1 MEFIDLFDKETL
13 DAILADA
20 KEAGIK
26 PSEVK
31 KVLNTIPT
39 GGKAEPTRG
48 MSTESELMELMG
60 EDKDAAIAN
69 AAAAS
74 GVERG
79 KTGIILM
86 LAAPFILKYLLS
98 NNSNSSQNSSLGL
111 LGSLLGGGM
120 AQPVQQQ
127 NSGLGLLGSLLGG
140 GMAQPVQQ
148 QSLTSSLLGSMLG
161 ASQPAYATNNTAS
174 LLGSLLG
181 GSAQPQYSQAN
192 SMGSLLNLLG
202 GQPAQ
207 QQPTQ
212 QTQAAGLGSLLN
224 LMSGAAA
231 EPAQTVQ
238 PVQQTQSSGGGLL
251 DALFNLLGDNGK

>member
-31 KVLNTIPT
+31 KVLNTIPN

-79 KTGIILM
+79 KTGTILM

-120 AQPVQQQ
+120 QQQ

-161 ASQPAYATNNTAS
+161 ASQPSYATNNTAS
-174 LLGSLLG
+174 LMGSLLG

-224 LMSGAAA
+224 LMSGSP
-231 EPAQTVQ
+231 E
-238 PVQQTQSSGGGLL
+238 PVQQQATSSGGGLL

>member
-26 PSEVK
+26 ASEVK
-31 KVLNTIPT
+31 KVLNTIPN

-79 KTGIILM
+79 KTGTILM

-127 NSGLGLLGSLLGG
+127 PSGLGLLGSLFGG

-192 SMGSLLNLLG
+192 SMGSLLNLMG
-202 GQPAQ
+202 GATQQQAAQ
-207 QQPTQ
+207 QPVTQ

-224 LMSGAAA
+224 LTSGAP
-231 EPAQTVQ
+231 EPVQ
-238 PVQQTQSSGGGLL
+238 PVQQSQSSGGGLL